1 MTTATV
7 PFDLTSVP
15 RTAPSICIP
24 RVFANIDGK
33 RIKDVFEELNL
44 GKVDRVDMVSKKNDK
59 GESFKRVFIHFHYW
73 NNESSQVRQRLLQG
87 NTIKVVYD
95 SPKPWF
101 WKCSAS
107 RVPRPSGRDTLQPD
121 VSCRGSEVDQ
131 LREEVVQLRAALKA
145 KNDTPTK
152 RKVEST
158 FSETPHPNTPDGE
171 TVNKDCPNEEE
182 EGQHLSD
189 Q

>member
-1 MTTATV
+1 MTTTSV

-24 RVFANIDGK
+24 RVFANIDG
-33 RIKDVFEELNL
+33 RLIKDVFEELNL

-73 NNESSQVRQRLLQG
+73 NSESSQIRQRLLDG

-107 RVPRPSGRDTLQPD
+107 RVPKPSSHDTYKPT
-121 VSCRGSEVDQ
+121 VSNRGSEVNQ
-131 LREEVVQLRAALKA
+131 LREEVAQLRAALKA
-145 KNDTPTK
+145 KTNAPTK

-158 FSETPHPNTPDGE
+158 FSEAPHPNTPDGE
-171 TVNKDCPNEEE
+171 NVNKDSPKEE
-182 EGQHLSD
+182 EGYLSD